1 MTTAEIIMDEINRDL
16 EMSNEWHERKLVAV
30 KDGFGLE
37 FYRKMS
43 KRSWNR
49 AKAKC
54 DLARALGYDV
64 VFDEECTKVLA
75 VYEIEFDD

>member
-43 KRSWNR
+43 NRSWIR

-54 DLARALGYDV
+54 DLARVLGYDV
-64 VFDEECTKVLA
+64 VFDEECTEVLA